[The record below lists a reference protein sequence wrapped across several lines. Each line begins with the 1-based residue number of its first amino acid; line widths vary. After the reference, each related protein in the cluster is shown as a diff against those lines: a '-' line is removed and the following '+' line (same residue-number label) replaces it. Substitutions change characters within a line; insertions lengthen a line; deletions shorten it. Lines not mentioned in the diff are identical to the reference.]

1 MWNVSDKLKPLI
13 KKFTTNFGIKN
24 LESLTITTGITL
36 KVTTLRV
43 SFLLCHKVKFL
54 SQKHTRSNTIGLDI
68 KSIVLRN
75 NLKYSQMILV
85 EPS

>member
-43 SFLLCHKVKFL
+43 AFPLCHKVKFL
-54 SQKHTRSNTIGLDI
+54 SQKHTRSNTIGLDL
-68 KSIVLRN
+68 KKYCFVD
-75 NLKYSQMILV
+75 NLKYRQMILI

>member
-43 SFLLCHKVKFL
+43 SFPLCHKVKFL
-54 SQKHTRSNTIGLDI
+54 SQKHTRSNTIGLD
-68 KSIVLRN
+68 
-75 NLKYSQMILV
+75 LKKYCFEEQFKV
-85 EPS
+85 